1 MPIRV
6 LDTLVVAKI
15 AAGEV
20 VERPASVIK
29 ELVENALDAGAT
41 RIAIDVQGGGLQSM
55 RVVDNGGG
63 IPPAEAAL
71 AFERYAT
78 SKLTSADDL
87 ATITSLGFRG
97 EALPSIA
104 AVSRVS
110 LLTRPGG
117 AEAGMLVEAREGRVV
132 DHKSQGCPPGTSI
145 VVRRLFQNVPARLKF
160 LRSEATE
167 LSHIQDLVA
176 RFALCYPGVAFSLE
190 VEGRNALASP
200 GTGSEREAAAAVYG
214 AEVAAGLVEIP
225 TAEASDEAYRVS
237 GLVGPPSLHRA
248 NRNAISLFVNGRWVQ
263 NRSLTFA
270 VVEAYQNLLPERRNP
285 IAMLRIEA
293 PLAEVDVN
301 VHPTKREVRFRREG
315 DVYAAVQK
323 AVRSTLVGAAPV
335 AAFGAPA
342 QRFAPRQPL
351 SPWRPPPRAPVGQG
365 TLESSP
371 DGASGDGDPE
381 RRETPRSI
389 LPVLRVVGQIQTTYI
404 VAEGPDGMYLIDQH
418 AGHEQVVYE
427 RVREQAASGVA
438 ERQGLLEPAVV
449 ELTPALEAALASQR
463 EALERYGFDLE
474 SFGEGACL
482 IRAVPGSF
490 RSHPG
495 QALVEVLEAV
505 LDGDSEPSSREW
517 RLAATVACHSAVR
530 AGDSLSQQEMSEL
543 VRSLETAKEPY
554 SCPHGRPI
562 IIHLSTASLERE
574 FGRR

>member
-1 MPIRV
+1 MPIHL
-6 LDTLVVAKI
+6 LDTLVVSKI

-20 VERPASVIK
+20 VERPALAVK
-29 ELVENALDAGAT
+29 ELVENSLDAGAT
-41 RIAIDVQGGGLQSM
+41 RITIEVQGGGLQSI
-55 RVVDNGGG
+55 RVVDDGSG
-63 IPPAEAAL
+63 IPAGEAAL
-71 AFERYAT
+71 AFERHAT

-87 ATITSLGFRG
+87 MSITSLGFRG

-104 AVSRVS
+104 AVSQVS
-110 LLTRPGG
+110 LLTRPSS
-117 AEAGMLVEAREGRVV
+117 AQAGTLVEAREGNVEGR
-132 DHKSQGCPPGTSI
+132 KSQGSPPGTSI

-167 LSHIQDLVA
+167 LGHIQDLVS
-176 RFALCYPGVAFSLE
+176 RFALCFPSVAFSLE
-190 VEGRNALASP
+190 IDGRKALASP
-200 GTGSEREAAAAVYG
+200 GTGDGREAAAAVYG
-214 AEVAAGLVEIP
+214 ANVAADLVEIAP
-225 TAEASDEAYRVS
+225 DEADDATYRVS
-237 GLVGPPSLHRA
+237 GLVSPPSLHRA

-285 IAMLRIEA
+285 IAILRIA
-293 PLAEVDVN
+293 VPLEEVDVN

-315 DVYAAVQK
+315 DVFSAVQK

-335 AAFGAPA
+335 AAFRA
-342 QRFAPRQPL
+342 QGQAFGSAAGL
-351 SPWRPPPRAPVGQG
+351 SPWRPPPRPSEGQG
-365 TLESSP
+365 ALDLIP
-371 DGASGDGDPE
+371 WRDNAGVDSG
-381 RRETPRSI
+381 RETPRSI

-427 RVREQAASGVA
+427 RVRDQVAAGAA

-449 ELTPALEAALASQR
+449 ELTPALEAALKSQQ
-463 EALERYGFDLE
+463 ETLERYGFDLE

-482 IRAVPGSF
+482 VRAVPGAF
-490 RSHPG
+490 RSRPG
-495 QALVEVLEAV
+495 QALIEVLEAL
-505 LDGDSEPSSREW
+505 LDGDQEQASREW

-530 AGDSLSQQEMSEL
+530 AGDVLSHQEMSEL
-543 VRSLETAKEPY
+543 VRSLEVAQEPY
-554 SCPHGRPI
+554 TCPHGRPI